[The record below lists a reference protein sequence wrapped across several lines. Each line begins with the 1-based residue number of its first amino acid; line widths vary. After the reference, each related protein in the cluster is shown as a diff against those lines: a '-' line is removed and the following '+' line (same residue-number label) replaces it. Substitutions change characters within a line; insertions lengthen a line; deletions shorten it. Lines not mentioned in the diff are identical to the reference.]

1 MGLSGRIA
9 IVTGSARGIGR
20 AIALKLAEIGSTV
33 VINDVGGIQSVENV
47 AEEIRAMNRQSIAV
61 IADVSSTTDVTRLV
75 ETAIA
80 TYGKIDI
87 LVNNAGITRDQL
99 LIRMSDE
106 DWDNVLNVNLRSA
119 FLCTRAVLRHMIK
132 QRWGRIVSMASIVG
146 IMGNAGQANYASSK
160 AGVIGF
166 TRSIAKEVAS
176 RGITVN
182 AIAPGFIETAMTQ
195 KLDEKQKQELKQRI
209 PAGYFGSPRDVAEA
223 VAFLVSEEA
232 RYIRGGWWYGGR
244 LIMNSIDSYYF
255 GQIVINGKQ
264 YSSDVIIFP
273 DKVQNDWRRDKSHE
287 LSLKD
292 ITAVIAE
299 SREGLLIG
307 TGASGQMKILPE
319 VPEALK
325 VRNIELIVE
334 PTGGACEIYNR
345 LSPFQKVV
353 ATLHLT
359 C

>member
-1 MGLSGRIA
+1 
-9 IVTGSARGIGR
+9 
-20 AIALKLAEIGSTV
+20 
-33 VINDVGGIQSVENV
+33 
-47 AEEIRAMNRQSIAV
+47 
-61 IADVSSTTDVTRLV
+61 
-75 ETAIA
+75 
-80 TYGKIDI
+80 
-87 LVNNAGITRDQL
+87 
-99 LIRMSDE
+99 
-106 DWDNVLNVNLRSA
+106 
-119 FLCTRAVLRHMIK
+119 
-132 QRWGRIVSMASIVG
+132 
-146 IMGNAGQANYASSK
+146 
-160 AGVIGF
+160 
-166 TRSIAKEVAS
+166 
-176 RGITVN
+176 
-182 AIAPGFIETAMTQ
+182 
-195 KLDEKQKQELKQRI
+195 
-209 PAGYFGSPRDVAEA
+209 
-223 VAFLVSEEA
+223 
-232 RYIRGGWWYGGR
+232 
-244 LIMNSIDSYYF
+244 MNSIDSYYF

-299 SREGLLIG
+299 SPEVLLIG